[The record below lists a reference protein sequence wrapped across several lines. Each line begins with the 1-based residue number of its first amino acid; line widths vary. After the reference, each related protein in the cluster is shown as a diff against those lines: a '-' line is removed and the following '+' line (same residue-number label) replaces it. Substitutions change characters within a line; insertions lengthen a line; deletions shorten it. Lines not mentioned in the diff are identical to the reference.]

1 MEHFAHDTKVRFK
14 MSPRITGSPVGVRDL
29 PFVVAETPD
38 KWVQRVYW
46 TLLTD
51 NRIGLAFFNRGAM
64 GSAREADGGF
74 SLPFLYSGTY
84 KWGPEFRWPS
94 PERLS
99 PLDALARPDLL
110 YPGKGTADRQVLW
123 LLQQQGPRA
132 AAQAT
137 TKLDRHHT
145 PADHFAR
152 DRAGRFRSPLETRLG
167 SPHSQSLP
175 RRPPHLPQMRRHAA
189 DHRLHRGSAGHR
201 EDPASP
207 HALH

>member
-84 KWGPEFRWPS
+84 KWGPKFV
-94 PERLS
+94 
-99 PLDALARPDLL
+99 
-110 YPGKGTADRQVLW
+110 GH
-123 LLQQQGPRA
+123 PRN
-132 AAQAT
+132 
-137 TKLDRHHT
+137 
-145 PADHFAR
+145 
-152 DRAGRFRSPLETRLG
+152 
-167 SPHSQSLP
+167 
-175 RRPPHLPQMRRHAA
+175 
-189 DHRLHRGSAGHR
+189 
-201 EDPASP
+201 ASP
-207 HALH
+207 HWTRSPP